1 MTKKILQRK
10 VHAVLTRLAAG
21 QVVNGIT
28 CPPINVPM
36 VSNIRLLG
44 SATKTEKGE
53 KIAGT
58 LTAIMYLSPADS
70 GGILK
75 GGAPLNVCPWFSPG
89 CRAGCLGEHS
99 GRMRHDSTSNA
110 QRWKTAL
117 YAAAPNLMRDLIA
130 VEASALE
137 KKAAKLSLE
146 PAIRLDGTSD
156 IGLALLW
163 NLPQSFPAIR
173 WYDYTKSVKR
183 LDKVKAVSLP
193 NYHITFSASERKD
206 SPTGAAR
213 ALAYGYSVAGIVNT
227 SKPDVALLIRQV
239 LGLSGDIPSITVA
252 DGDNSVGDARF
263 RDRKSTLVWLTVKGG
278 QPVATKLGKMVFSV

>member
-1 MTKKILQRK
+1 MIKLELQRE
-10 VHAVLTRLAAG
+10 VHAVLTRLANG
-21 QVVNGIT
+21 QAVNGIT

-36 VSNIRLLG
+36 VGNLRLLG

-53 KIAGT
+53 DLAGT

-75 GGAPLNVCPWFSPG
+75 SGKRLSVCPWFSPG

-137 KKAAKLSLE
+137 RKAAKLGLE

-163 NLPQSFPAIR
+163 NLPQAFPAIR
-173 WYDYTKSVKR
+173 WYDYTKSIKR

-213 ALAYGYSVAGIVNT
+213 ALAYGYSVAAIVNT
-227 SKPDVALLIRQV
+227 GKPDAALLTRKV
-239 LGLSGDIPSITVA
+239 LDLAGSIPSVTVA

-263 RDRKSTLVWLTVKGG
+263 RDKPSTLVWLTVKGG
-278 QPVATKLGKMVFSV
+278 QPVATKLGAMVFRV